1 VKSPELGRT
10 RATAVP
16 GSPELGRDGENDT
29 ANSVAGLWPRVRG
42 QREEMAEKRPRAGR
56 RNSDRGERA

>member
-1 VKSPELGRT
+1 
-10 RATAVP
+10 
-16 GSPELGRDGENDT
+16 LGRDGENDT